1 MRKMLMIACLL
12 SFATM
17 CGCRTASTPEDKAEQ
32 LRKITADR
40 GKVQLWEGG
49 PYWADRNIGADKPED
64 YGLYFWWGDTTGHR
78 PSGTTFG
85 FSFKS
90 SNCPTYNKSVS
101 ELQGEGRIT
110 SEGVLAPS
118 HDAAHVHWGGNWRM
132 PTYQELSDLNSKCD
146 WEWTTTNG
154 VNGYIVRGRGAYA
167 SNSIFFPAAGFGG
180 GTSLHHAGS
189 FGFYWSSVPLS
200 DYSYYAYVLYFYS
213 SGHHISYYH
222 FCTRVTGRSVRPVQ
236 GFTN

>member
-17 CGCRTASTPEDKAEQ
+17 CGCRTAPTPEDKSEQ
-32 LRKITADR
+32 RHKVADY
-40 GKVQLWEGG
+40 GKVQLWDGG

-101 ELQGEGRIT
+101 ELQGEGRTT

-118 HDAAHVHWGGNWRM
+118 HDAAHVKWGGSWRM

-146 WEWTTTNG
+146 WSWKPLNG
-154 VNGYIVRGRGAYA
+154 VNGWVVSGRGAY
-167 SNSIFFPAAGFGG
+167 SSKSIFLPAAGGG
-180 GTSLHHAGS
+180 FGTSLYYAGS
-189 FGFYWSSVPLS
+189 RGFYWSSVPYSGSS
-200 DYSYYAYVLYFYS
+200 DFADVLYFYS
-213 SGHHISYYH
+213 SGRSTYYYS
-222 FCTRVTGRSVRPVQ
+222 RDLGQSVRPVQ
-236 GFTN
+236 GFTK